1 MKNLRLFALSLAV
14 LVSFFMSCSEKKT
27 IETVITSVDYS
38 DPAYWYSYGDTTQ
51 AADVF
56 YVYPTVSTI
65 SFVDN
70 DSSWFADINLPEV
83 REEANGN
90 QRFNKMLYGEYNF
103 YAPYYRQMIFEAYS
117 QPSPMLDSLA
127 QIAAKDIYDAFQY
140 YMEHYNHGR
149 PFFLMGHSQGSQM
162 LIELL
167 KHGMTE
173 EQRKLMVAAYC
184 IGYHVSAEELAA
196 YPEALKPAADS
207 TMQGLV
213 IFNSVTDTTAIGL
226 VSRGDVVGVNPTT
239 WTMAADTVTAE
250 SHLGMA
256 KYNETR
262 DSVLIVS
269 CPTRTYLY
277 KHNTVC
283 PDLDPEMVFIPAYE
297 QMFPKGNLH
306 FADSWLFGGNVVENM
321 RCRLEA
327 FYLIQPSTR

>member
-1 MKNLRLFALSLAV
+1 MKNT
-14 LVSFFMSCSEKKT
+14 SFFLMALILALASFLSCNRPMQEVESN
-27 IETVITSVDYS
+27 IDYS
-38 DPAYWYSYGDTTQ
+38 DTTYWYSCGDTTK

-56 YVYPTVSTI
+56 YVYPTVSTL
-65 SFVDN
+65 SFADN
-70 DSSWFADINLPEV
+70 DSSWFADISLPEV

-117 QPSPMLDSLA
+117 QPSPVLDSLA
-127 QIAAKDIYDAFQY
+127 QIAAKDVNDAFQF

-167 KHGMTE
+167 EHGMTE

-196 YPEALKPAADS
+196 YPEALQPATDS

-213 IFNSVTDTTAIGL
+213 VFNSVTDTTAIGM
-226 VSRGDVVGVNPTT
+226 VSRGDVVGINPTT
-239 WTMAADTVTAE
+239 WTMASDTVPAE
-250 SHLGMA
+250 FHLGMA
-256 KYNETR
+256 KYNEAR
-262 DSVLIVS
+262 DSVLIVP

-277 KHNTVC
+277 MHNTVC

-297 QMFPKGNLH
+297 DKFPKGNLH
-306 FADSWLFGGNVVENM
+306 FADSWLYGGNVVENM
-321 RCRLEA
+321 RCRLRN
-327 FYLIQPSTR
+327 YNN